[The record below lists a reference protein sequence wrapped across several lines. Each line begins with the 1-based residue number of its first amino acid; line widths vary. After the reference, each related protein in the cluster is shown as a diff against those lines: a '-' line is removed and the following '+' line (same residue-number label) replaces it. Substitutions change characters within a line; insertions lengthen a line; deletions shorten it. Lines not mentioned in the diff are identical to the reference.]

1 MKKLFLLLISVAL
14 FSACKSKSSSTSSS
28 IFSSKPKIE
37 VLASEDVNPAL
48 ESRAYEFGKRI
59 LNTCNTSKF
68 KPFTTEEATEKVIQ
82 NTTLERLSSTCQ
94 KYLIK
99 YGRFKDIKLVE
110 VIKNNSDN
118 SYIFRYKAEYQ
129 RDYKQKELQVILNEE
144 NKVSAIKSTDWADV
158 YVP

>member
-1 MKKLFLLLISVAL
+1 MKKIVLILLTIATL
-14 FSACKSKSSSTSSS
+14 SACKSSKSSSGSS

-37 VLASEDVNPAL
+37 VLASADVNPAL
-48 ESRAYEFGKRI
+48 ESKAYDLGKRI

-68 KPFTTEEATEKVIQ
+68 KPFTTEEATDKVIQ

-99 YGRFKDIKLVE
+99 YGQFKDIKLVE
-110 VIKNNSDN
+110 VIRNNDEN
-118 SYIFRYKAEYQ
+118 THVFRYKAEYQ
-129 RDYKQKELQVILNEE
+129 RKFTQKELQVTLNEE
-144 NKVSAIKSTDWADV
+144 NKVSAIKSTDWTDV

>member
-1 MKKLFLLLISVAL
+1 MKKLFLLLMSFAL

-37 VLASEDVNPAL
+37 VLASEDVNSGL
-48 ESRAYEFGKRI
+48 ESKAYEFGKRI

-68 KPFTTEEATEKVIQ
+68 KPFTKEEATDKVIQ
-82 NTTLERLSSTCQ
+82 NTTLERLSNTCQ

-99 YGRFKDIKLVE
+99 YGQFKDIKLVE
-110 VIKNNSDN
+110 VIRNNNDN
-118 SYIFRYKAEYQ
+118 THIFRYKAEYQ
-129 RDYKQKELQVILNEE
+129 RKFTQKELQVTMNEE
-144 NKVSAIKSTDWADV
+144 NKVSAIKSTDWTDI

>member
-1 MKKLFLLLISVAL
+1 MKKLFLLIIAVATL
-14 FSACKSKSSSTSSS
+14 SACKSKSTSGSS
-28 IFSSKPKIE
+28 IFSSKPTIE
-37 VLASEDVNPAL
+37 VLAPATINPAL
-48 ESRAYEFGKRI
+48 QSKAYELGKRI

-99 YGRFKDIKLVE
+99 YGQFKDIKLVE
-110 VIKNNSDN
+110 VIKNNDDN
-118 SYIFRYKAEYQ
+118 THVFRYKAEYQ
-129 RDYKQKELQVILNEE
+129 RKFTQKELQVTMDED
-144 NKVSAIKSTDWADV
+144 NKVSSIKSTDWTDI

>member
-1 MKKLFLLLISVAL
+1 MKKLLLVIITVVTL
-14 FSACKSKSSSTSSS
+14 SACKSKSSSTT
-28 IFSSKPKIE
+28 KAPKIE
-37 VLASEDVNPAL
+37 ILASEEVNPAL
-48 ESRAYEFGKRI
+48 KSKAYELGKRI

-68 KPFTTEEATEKVIQ
+68 KPFTSEEATQKVIQ

-99 YGRFKDIKLVE
+99 YGQFKDIKLAE

-129 RDYKQKELQVILNEE
+129 RDYKQKELQVTLNEE

-158 YVP
+158 YIP

>member
-1 MKKLFLLLISVAL
+1 MKKIFLLLLTITVL
-14 FSACKSKSSSTSSS
+14 SACKSKSSSST
-28 IFSSKPKIE
+28 KAPKIE
-37 VLASEDVNPAL
+37 VLASEEVNPVL
-48 ESRAYEFGKRI
+48 KSKAYELGKRI

-68 KPFTTEEATEKVIQ
+68 KPFTAEEATEKVIQ

-118 SYIFRYKAEYQ
+118 SHVFRYKAEYQ
-129 RDYKQKELQVILNEE
+129 RDYKQKELQVTLNEE
-144 NKVSAIKSTDWADV
+144 NKVSAIKSTDWTAI